1 MSDDPEAGA
10 APAAVVLNGADL
22 TIEDIVR
29 VARDPR
35 VRVTCAPE
43 ALERVAAGWA
53 EITGIV
59 EDYRAALAA
68 GRPLP
73 RVYGVTTGFGEF
85 KATRIEPDHFE
96 QMQRNILLSHSV
108 GVGDN
113 ADPND
118 PANYSPAEVVR
129 AALVLRL
136 NAFLKGH
143 SGVRPELV
151 ECVAAMVNRG
161 IVPLVPTR
169 GSLGASGD
177 LCPLAH
183 LFVVL
188 LGEGR
193 YYVVRTSQDLQYHTY
208 AGRELRAAR
217 DSLAADLGQA
227 IPQPSFK
234 EGLALTNGATFSAAL
249 LALAVY
255 DAERLANTADVS
267 AALTLEA
274 LCGRSRAL
282 DPKVHAARNMD
293 GQRDSAANLRALIT
307 GSRLIDVADDV
318 QDAYSVRCTP
328 QVHGAV
334 RDAVAYARM
343 VAERE
348 CNAAT
353 DNPLF
358 FPEPSAVSRQPSGSS
373 HQPSAGGGQPTAISR
388 QPSAISSQPLAGGG
402 AAAEPWDVRTFYA
415 NRPASFADRHAY
427 SAGNF
432 HGEPVALA
440 ADFLAIA
447 VAELANIAERRT
459 QMLLDARHN
468 RNLPANLIAK
478 AGLNSGYMIAQYT
491 AASLVSENKVL
502 AHPASVDSIP
512 SSSNTEDHVS
522 MSSIAARKLR
532 TVLGNVQATLAIEL
546 LVAAQAIDWRV
557 GMRRDPN
564 PPEHQPADAPTGG
577 TCSQPGFLAGS
588 LSLSDA
594 EQAEFARVTRPENRA
609 QIAER
614 LAPGTRAAY
623 LAVRAVAPAMVA
635 DRVLE
640 PDIRAVRR
648 IIENETLVAGA
659 NAGLCAAG
667 EAKLLAIPALGVSSA
682 QR

>member
-1 MSDDPEAGA
+1 MFTTTATP
-10 APAAVVLNGADL
+10 VVLDGASLSIADL
-22 TIEDIVR
+22 VR
-29 VARDPR
+29 IARDPR
-35 VRVTCAPE
+35 VRVTCAPA
-43 ALERVAAGWA
+43 ALQAVARGWR
-53 EITGIV
+53 EITQIV
-59 EDYRAALAA
+59 AEYKAALAA

-85 KATRIEPDHFE
+85 KNTRIEPDHFE
-96 QMQRNILLSHSV
+96 AMQRNILLSHAV

-118 PANYSPAEVVR
+118 PANYFPPDVVR
-129 AALVLRL
+129 AALALRL
-136 NAFLKGH
+136 NAFLLGH

-151 ECVAAMVNRG
+151 ECLARMLNRG

-193 YYVVRTSQDLQYHTY
+193 YYIVREPADLGYHTY
-208 AGRELRAAR
+208 AGRTLRSAAEH
-217 DSLAADLGQA
+217 LAADLGYDRL
-227 IPQPSFK
+227 PQPSFK
-234 EGLALTNGATFSAAL
+234 EGLALTNGANFSAAL
-249 LALAVY
+249 LALAVH
-255 DAERLANTADVS
+255 DAEGLANTADAA
-267 AALTLEA
+267 AALSLEA
-274 LCGRSRAL
+274 LCGRTRAL
-282 DPKVHAARNMD
+282 DARVHAVRRMD
-293 GQRDSAANLRALIT
+293 GQQDSAANLRALIA
-307 GSRLIDVADDV
+307 GSRLVDVADDV
-318 QDAYSVRCTP
+318 QDAYSIRCTP
-328 QVHGAV
+328 QVHGAT
-334 RDAVAYARM
+334 RDAIAYARM

-358 FPEPSAVSRQPSGSS
+358 FPGSGD
-373 HQPSAGGGQPTAISR
+373 
-388 QPSAISSQPLAGGG
+388 
-402 AAAEPWDVRTFYA
+402 PWDVQTFLA
-415 NRPASFADRHAY
+415 NRPESFTDRHAY

-432 HGEPVALA
+432 HGQPLALA
-440 ADFLAIA
+440 ADFLTIA
-447 VAELANIAERRT
+447 VAELADISERRT

-468 RNLPANLIAK
+468 RNLPSNLITK
-478 AGLNSGYMIAQYT
+478 SGLNSGFMIAQYT

-522 MSSIAARKLR
+522 MATIAARKLR
-532 TVLGNVQATLAIEL
+532 TVLGHVQAALAIEL

-564 PPEHQPADAPTGG
+564 AARSAAGSGADAAPVAT
-577 TCSQPGFLAGS
+577 PPGS
-588 LSLSDA
+588 LSLSDEERA
-594 EQAEFARVTRPENRA
+594 AFERVTHPANRGA
-609 QIAER
+609 IAER
-614 LAPGTRAAY
+614 LGRGTRAAY

-648 IIENETLVAGA
+648 AIEDGS
-659 NAGLCAAG
+659 
-667 EAKLLAIPALGVSSA
+667 LLAAVNAALEAPLRSIPPLARA
-682 QR
+682 AD